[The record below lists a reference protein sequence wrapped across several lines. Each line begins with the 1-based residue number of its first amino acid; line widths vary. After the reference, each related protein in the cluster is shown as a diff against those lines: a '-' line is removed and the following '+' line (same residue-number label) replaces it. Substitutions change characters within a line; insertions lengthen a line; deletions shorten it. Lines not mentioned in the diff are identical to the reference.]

1 MTPLLAFAVLVLH
14 AFGHPCPHAKLV
26 RTDSV
31 SITVKCERR
40 TWVVYD
46 RFKTVIVMRQH
57 PRG

>member
-14 AFGHPCPHAKLV
+14 AFGHPCPHPELV

-31 SITVKCERR
+31 SITARCEKR

-46 RFKTVIVMRQH
+46 GFKTLIVEAK
-57 PRG
+57 

>member
-14 AFGHPCPHAKLV
+14 AFGHPCQHAELV

-31 SITVKCERR
+31 SITVKCETR

-46 RFKTVIVMRQH
+46 GFKNVIVEAR
-57 PRG
+57 